1 MTYSRQKMCFK
12 LAALAVTL
20 LAMTPYAG
28 TAAAATGDCWSRT
41 EMVSSQVRELQT
53 KMMVAALQC
62 RTVQG
67 SSILAN
73 YNTFVRRF
81 RTDITKHNDVLKKR
95 FLRLYGARGE
105 RAFDSYTTQLANSY
119 GAEAAQADFCTRMEQ
134 NTQEVVSI
142 SDSELAS
149 VAQHAIAVPEG
160 VCVN

>member
-1 MTYSRQKMCFK
+1 MTYIKQNMRVKF
-12 LAALAVTL
+12 AAVAVSL
-20 LAMTPYAG
+20 VAMVG
-28 TAAAATGDCWSRT
+28 FSGSAAVAADCWSKT

-62 RTVQG
+62 RMIQG

-81 RTDITKHNDVLKKR
+81 RTDITRHNDILKKR
-95 FLRLYGARGE
+95 FVRLYGARGE

-119 GAEAAQADFCTRMEQ
+119 GAESAQADFCSRMEQ

-142 SDSELAS
+142 SDGDLAS
-149 VAQHAIAVPEG
+149 VAQRAIAVPEN

>member
-1 MTYSRQKMCFK
+1 MTYTRQSLCARV
-12 LAALAVTL
+12 AAVCVSLLAVL
-20 LAMTPYAG
+20 QYSGPAS
-28 TAAAATGDCWSRT
+28 AAGDCWSKT

-81 RTDITKHNDVLKKR
+81 RTDISRHNDVLKKR
-95 FLRLYGARGE
+95 FVRLYGARGE
-105 RAFDSYTTQLANSY
+105 RVFDSYTTQLANTY
-119 GAEAAQADFCTRMEQ
+119 GAEAAQPDFCSRMEQ
-134 NTQEVVSI
+134 NTQEVASI
-142 SDSELAS
+142 TDSDLAN
-149 VAQHAIAVPEG
+149 VAQRAIAVPEG

>member
-1 MTYSRQKMCFK
+1 MIHPNRNKC
-12 LAALAVTL
+12 VTL
-20 LAMTPYAG
+20 
-28 TAAAATGDCWSRT
+28 AAAAVSMIAMISSAGGAQASNTCWSKT

-62 RTVQG
+62 RAVQG

-81 RTDITKHNDVLKKR
+81 RTDISKHNDVLKKR
-95 FLRLYGARGE
+95 FVRLFGARGE

-119 GAEAAQADFCTRMEQ
+119 GAEAAQADFCSRMEQ
-134 NTQEVVSI
+134 NAQEVASI
-142 SDSELAS
+142 SDTDLAN
-149 VAQHAIAVPEG
+149 VAQRAIAVPDN